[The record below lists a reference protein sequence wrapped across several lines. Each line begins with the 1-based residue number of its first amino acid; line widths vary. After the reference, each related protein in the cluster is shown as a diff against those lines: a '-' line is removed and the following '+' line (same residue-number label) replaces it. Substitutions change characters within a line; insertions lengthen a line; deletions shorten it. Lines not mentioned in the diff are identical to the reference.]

1 MIAGHPTLRDA
12 GFPRELWAGFL
23 LAVDDFA
30 GLLLLFFFAVCLVD
44 LCVDCL
50 GLGAG
55 DAGAGATLAGAGAGV
70 PAAACAKASDDKTL
84 TAKKERIANAET
96 SVFIR
101 GSWVEMAI
109 RSFSRTC

>member
-1 MIAGHPTLRDA
+1 
-12 GFPRELWAGFL
+12 L

-30 GLLLLFFFAVCLVD
+30 GLLLLFFFAVCLVA

-55 DAGAGATLAGAGAGV
+55 EAGAGAALAGAALAGAGAGV
-70 PAAACAKASDDKTL
+70 PAGACAKASDDKTL
-84 TAKKERIANAET
+84 TAKKARIANAET

-109 RSFSRTC
+109 RGFSRTCKSA